1 MLKSVKVNFS
11 ETGALDLDAK
21 GITIFVGPNNSGKS
35 LLLREVESLF
45 IHYPTSTELKIVKDF
60 EIHWPSPHQIEETVN
75 QAHKSKARSE
85 FDHIILTRINI
96 NSGREDVQLH
106 IPTLKSVA
114 NEKSNKNWLLSMY
127 YRSGVIRL
135 DGRSRFNLTNDQ
147 TCGDLDLPPQNILSH
162 IFREDSIRS
171 EIRSTIKDAINTNF
185 YIDPTNLGSLRIKIS
200 DNIINTDEQSINK
213 EARQFYKSATYIK
226 DSSDGVQAYVGI
238 ITAVLSGEYHT
249 ILIDEPEAF
258 LHPPL
263 ARKLGKNLASLA
275 EKRNGTLMA
284 STHSS
289 DFLIGCM
296 QGSATVKVVRLEYNG
311 GKSRAKSIDQNS
323 LEKLL
328 KNPLM
333 RSANVISGL
342 FYDGVVVLESDNDRA
357 FYNEIYYRLS
367 DGKPEYPSIL
377 FVNAQNKQTIRE
389 IIEPLREFGVP
400 AAAIPDIDIIKD
412 GGKVWTDWLK
422 ASKIPTA
429 LHVGLGQQRSAI
441 DSMLK
446 ATGKDM
452 KTEGGFDLLDGKDR
466 EAADFFFDT
475 LERYGVFPVRRG
487 ELENWLPD
495 LGVPGKKTNWAVA
508 MLERLGSDINDL
520 DYVKPAEDDVWEFL
534 DKVVAWIKDPSR
546 AGTV

>member
-1 MLKSVKVNFS
+1 
-11 ETGALDLDAK
+11 
-21 GITIFVGPNNSGKS
+21 
-35 LLLREVESLF
+35 
-45 IHYPTSTELKIVKDF
+45 
-60 EIHWPSPHQIEETVN
+60 
-75 QAHKSKARSE
+75 
-85 FDHIILTRINI
+85 
-96 NSGREDVQLH
+96 
-106 IPTLKSVA
+106 
-114 NEKSNKNWLLSMY
+114 
-127 YRSGVIRL
+127 
-135 DGRSRFNLTNDQ
+135 
-147 TCGDLDLPPQNILSH
+147 
-162 IFREDSIRS
+162 
-171 EIRSTIKDAINTNF
+171 
-185 YIDPTNLGSLRIKIS
+185 
-200 DNIINTDEQSINK
+200 
-213 EARQFYKSATYIK
+213 
-226 DSSDGVQAYVGI
+226 VQAYVGI

-367 DGKPEYPSIL
+367 DGKTEYPSIL